1 VEIYADRR
9 GLYPAT
15 ATINGRNLGV
25 IVDTGASYVALTR
38 MDASHLGINPRPSEF
53 TIPMNTPN
61 GITWMAR
68 VTLKE
73 VAIGNISVRNVPAVV
88 HADDGMGTTLLGN
101 SFLLRVKVTTS
112 NGRMT
117 LTP

>member
-1 VEIYADRR
+1 
-9 GLYPAT
+9 
-15 ATINGRNLGV
+15 
-25 IVDTGASYVALTR
+25 
-38 MDASHLGINPRPSEF
+38 
-53 TIPMNTPN
+53 
-61 GITWMAR
+61 MAR

-73 VAIGNISVRNVPAVV
+73 VAIGNVSVRNVPAVV
-88 HADDGMGTTLLGN
+88 HADDGMGATLLGN